1 MADQTQFRHI
11 TVNAADDDVV
21 IYAGAHESAGEASE
35 ARAHAAD
42 PLSEPAQPTVKA
54 SEACEELQPRE
65 ADDYHETTLADIRAS
80 KMPAMQKAIIAIAVV
95 AIAAF
100 AVWYMFFH

>member
-21 IYAGAHESAGEASE
+21 IYAGAHASAQTAAEAAVDPAEAEDGAEPIRDMSE
-35 ARAHAAD
+35 ARAD
-42 PLSEPAQPTVKA
+42 
-54 SEACEELQPRE
+54 LQPE
-65 ADDYHETTLADIRAS
+65 KADDYHETTLADIQAS
-80 KMPAMQKAIIAIAVV
+80 KMPTMQKVILAIAVV

-100 AVWYMFFH
+100 AVWYMFFL